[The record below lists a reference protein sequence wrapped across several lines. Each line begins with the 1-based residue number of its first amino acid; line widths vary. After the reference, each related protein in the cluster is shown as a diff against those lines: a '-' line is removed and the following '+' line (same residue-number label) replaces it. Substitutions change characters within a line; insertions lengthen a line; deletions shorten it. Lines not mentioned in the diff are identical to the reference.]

1 MTHYA
6 YIVKC
11 RDNSLYCGYT
21 TDLKKRLAAHNS
33 GKGAK
38 YTRSRLP
45 VSLAYFEEF
54 DSKEK
59 AMSREWHLKKLSH
72 SEKGALTK
80 TLSKEQSALI
90 LSINSGQKSD
100 SEGGIGKMHNFCSC

>member
-33 GKGAK
+33 RKGAK

-45 VSLAYFEEF
+45 VSLYYFEEF
-54 DSKEK
+54 DSKGK
-59 AMSREWHLKKLSH
+59 AMSREWHLKRLSH
-72 SEKGALTK
+72 SEKAALTK
-80 TLSKEQSALI
+80 TLGPEQSALI
-90 LSINSGQKSD
+90 LSLNSLQEHKL
-100 SEGGIGKMHNFCSC
+100 